1 VALPRLQGMVAV
13 WALFA
18 YAVVLPLTGSD
29 GVVGSTAPGGV
40 VQSPSRGHGFVS
52 HATPYEQMGVGR
64 MRASSR
70 CLRERQGG
78 DAIWERV
85 KHNAARAVRI
95 QACSQALLLH
105 ACSRASSDEP
115 ARASRHDHTSEIGR
129 TSEIRA
135 RDGELCVSDIELC
148 GRQVSGQRAACN
160 KSSDVTARLDN
171 GEAAADGESDRAAS
185 AASTSSSCLQI
196 RALVLMLEEE
206 EDPLQRRSIIKMLQ
220 DLAPKDDALVVRALC
235 LRLLRKQEAIPTR
248 HIILGALRKVSG
260 RGNQEVV
267 DALLECAEVDRCFE
281 IRQAAVALLS
291 HVAPLQD
298 ERVMTLA
305 LQELRKQDLR
315 GEPLFK
321 PYGDP
326 MALTKEAI
334 EIVGKI
340 APRGSR
346 EAWELLVR
354 RVVDDSVL
362 AVRIAAV
369 EALASI
375 ADADML
381 ADGGARSTV
390 QALVITMLEEDAEV
404 AAGRGLRNA
413 CETTLKALM
422 HPSGPEG
429 PAAGGRYWL

>member
-1 VALPRLQGMVAV
+1 MAV

-18 YAVVLPLTGSD
+18 YAVVLPFTGSD
-29 GVVGSTAPGGV
+29 GVLASTAPGGV
-40 VQSPSRGHGFVS
+40 VYSPSRGHGFVS
-52 HATPYEQMGVGR
+52 HASTPYEQMGVGR
-64 MRASSR
+64 VRTSIR

-78 DAIWERV
+78 VEIWERV

-95 QACSQALLLH
+95 QACSHALLLH
-105 ACSRASSDEP
+105 ACSRASPDEP
-115 ARASRHDHTSEIGR
+115 ARASRDDRTSEIGR
-129 TSEIRA
+129 KSEIRA

-148 GRQVSGQRAACN
+148 GRQDSGQRAACN
-160 KSSDVTARLDN
+160 KSFDVTAQLDT
-171 GEAAADGESDRAAS
+171 GGAAESDRAAS

-220 DLAPKDDALVVRALC
+220 DLAPKDDALVVGALC
-235 LRLLRKQEAIPTR
+235 QRLLRKQEAIPTR
-248 HIILGALRKVSG
+248 QIILGALRKVAG
-260 RGNQEVV
+260 RGNHEVV
-267 DALLECAEVDRCFE
+267 DALLECAEVDSCFE

-291 HVAPLQD
+291 HFASLQD

-404 AAGRGLRNA
+404 SAGRGLRNA

-422 HPSGPEG
+422 HPNGPEG
-429 PAAGGRYWL
+429 PAAGGKYWL